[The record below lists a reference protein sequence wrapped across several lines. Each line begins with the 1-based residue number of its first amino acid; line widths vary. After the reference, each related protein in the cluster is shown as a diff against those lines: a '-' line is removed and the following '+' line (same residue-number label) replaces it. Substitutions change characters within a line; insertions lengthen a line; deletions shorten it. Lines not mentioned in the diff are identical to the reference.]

1 MKSKFKLT
9 KLAQGADVNYTK
21 VFNTFHHDS
30 PAYLTGTEKR
40 KLVLEAEMELTKFKK
55 FLGYE

>member
-1 MKSKFKLT
+1 MKSRFKLT
-9 KLAQGADVNYTK
+9 ALAQGAKVPYTK
-21 VFNTFHHDS
+21 VFNAFHHNAPNYINGAD
-30 PAYLTGTEKR
+30 KR